1 MEGIFKDYFIQT
13 PLIKKKKKKKIHLY
27 KSKEKKDLHM
37 LKV

>member
-13 PLIKKKKKKKIHLY
+13 PLIKKKKKLY
-27 KSKEKKDLHM
+27 LYESKEKRDLHM

>member
-13 PLIKKKKKKKIHLY
+13 PLIKKKKLY
-27 KSKEKKDLHM
+27 LYESKEKRDLHM